1 MPDTSMLNSTNTDTV
16 VNRAS
21 ETIDEMIKNHVQY
34 QKKDRG

>member
-21 ETIDEMIKNHVQY
+21 ETIKEMIKNHVQ
-34 QKKDRG
+34 